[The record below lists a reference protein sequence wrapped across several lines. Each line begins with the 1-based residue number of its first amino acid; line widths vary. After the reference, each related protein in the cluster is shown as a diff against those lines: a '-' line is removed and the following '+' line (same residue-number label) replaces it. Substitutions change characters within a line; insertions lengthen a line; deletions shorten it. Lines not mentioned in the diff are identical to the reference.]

1 MFAMKP
7 RYIMK
12 KSQYHVNPL
21 VVLPPLRDDDPLD
34 DPLVVLPPLRDD
46 DPLVVLPP
54 LRDDDPLVVLPMD
67 DQVLLPVVT
76 PHEILH
82 PNFHQIP
89 NYELNIFDLRLEIE
103 IVPIFYHLGLYYH
116 RN

>member
-21 VVLPPLRDDDPLD
+21 VVLPPLRDDDPL
-34 DPLVVLPPLRDD
+34 D